1 MNNDCLTTYTSF
13 IEKTE
18 LASTKKIEIVTSK
31 KDNRKVRI
39 DSQKVAK
46 GESLM

>member
-1 MNNDCLTTYTSF
+1 MNYDCLTTYTSF

-18 LASTKKIEIVTSK
+18 LASTKKTELVTPK
-31 KDNRKVRI
+31 KDDRKVRL

-46 GESLM
+46 ENC